1 MLALGGTEV
10 TVGLVSALGS
20 VAQFIT
26 QPIGGYLADSTSD
39 RVKIIQWGTTTLA
52 LSYLF
57 YLFAPDATTIL
68 IGAFIINLNF
78 LHSTSLSSLMADSL
92 TSKQRSTGYSFVL
105 AVQRGTPL
113 IVTVL
118 GGFII
123 ESFGLD
129 FGMRLS
135 LSLTI
140 VMGLIVAYI
149 RGKFLKEIPHL
160 RKNETSI
167 AFSLGKIP
175 LVVTTAYKEMY
186 LTLRNLPRNL
196 KAIAVISLL
205 GYITTTIVGP
215 FWIVY
220 ATNVIGVKPTEWGLA
235 MTLSGVTTV
244 IASFLAGQFID
255 KIGRRRTL
263 LSGLFLMPFLIV
275 SFLFCTTSLHVTLF
289 WMLISTILCFLTPA
303 FQAIFMDIT
312 SPETRGRVISALGMN
327 PFWVQPRAGIM
338 VGIGFL
344 AYIPTA
350 VAGLMSGYLYEINN
364 LLPWLLLAASYF
376 GIFLLSLLFVH
387 EPEKV

>member
-1 MLALGGTEV
+1 M
-10 TVGLVSALGS
+10 
-20 VAQFIT
+20 AQFIT
-26 QPIGGYLADSTSD
+26 QPIGGYLADSSSN
-39 RVKIIQWGTTTLA
+39 RVKIIQIGTTTLA

-68 IGAFIINLNF
+68 IGAFIVNMNF

-140 VMGLIVAYI
+140 LMGLLVAYI
-149 RGKFLKEIPHL
+149 RGRFLREIPHL
-160 RKNETSI
+160 RKNKLSI
-167 AFSLGKIP
+167 SFSPGKIP
-175 LVVTTAYKEMY
+175 SIVSKAYKEMY
-186 LTLRNLPRNL
+186 FTLRNLPRNL

-205 GYITTTIVGP
+205 GYVTTTIAGP

-220 ATNVIGVKPTEWGLA
+220 ATNVIGVKPTDWGLA

-244 IASFLAGQFID
+244 IASFLAGQLID
-255 KIGRRRTL
+255 RFGRRRTL
-263 LSGLFLMPFLIV
+263 LTALFFMPFLIL
-275 SFLFCTTSLHVTLF
+275 SFIFCTTSLHVILF
-289 WMLISTILCFLTPA
+289 WMLVSTLLCFLTPA

-312 SPETRGRVISALGMN
+312 SPETRGRVLSALGMN

-338 VGIGFL
+338 VGIGFI

-350 VAGLMSGYLYEINN
+350 IAGLMSGYLYEINN

-376 GIFLLSLLFVH
+376 GIFLLSLLFIH
-387 EPEKV
+387 EPEKA